1 MELHEAIKQFRAI
14 LTQKLCR
21 KQEREAFVEVVMVLL
36 VGILW
41 GLYNPHQVAQ
51 QLGVSPAHLYATLNS
66 MSAASWKHLL
76 ETMM

>member
-41 GLYNPHQVAQ
+41 GLYNPHQVAP